1 MAVTTKLIQK
11 IRGIL
16 KMRVSKEQVETNRT
30 SLLQAAGRLFREKGF
45 DGVGVAEVAKEA
57 GLTHGALYAH
67 FPSKDALAAEAFS
80 DAIAQR
86 VTSMR
91 RRKRTFEEFLE
102 VMFST
107 ETRDNLANGCPL
119 TASASEIARQGTAV
133 ATSFARAFEDTV
145 AVLEESI
152 ESEMTASQKRRF
164 AVSALAAQIGA
175 IAVARAVATV
185 DAPLSKEVLRDVR
198 EMVTPSYPAKR
209 NKAR

>member
-1 MAVTTKLIQK
+1 MAVTTKIIQK